1 MAAETGAAIGGWKLL
16 SLIGV
21 GAIGAVVMAAVEP
34 PKSRRALFAQALAAG
49 VMAPIFTPAAVR
61 ALSSAG
67 FVDLAGAGIE
77 RWGEVALPVGFLIG
91 SLSWGF
97 VGALVKIRAMLP
109 DRGADAVARR
119 VGLDAREEPHA

>member
-34 PKSRRALFAQALAAG
+34 PKSRRMLFAQAMVAG
-49 VMAPIFTPAAVR
+49 VMAPIFTPGAVR
-61 ALSSAG
+61 ALVSMG
-67 FVDLAGAGIE
+67 WVDLAGAGIE

-91 SLSWGF
+91 SLSWGAAA
-97 VGALVKIRAMLP
+97 ALVKLSSILR
-109 DRGADAVARR
+109 DRGAGAVAHRL
-119 VGLDAREEPHA
+119 GLDEEHVGH